1 MSKKDRVKTMLDFL
15 KAVIIALLS
24 ALFGVF
30 GYAIINY
37 ESLDLVRGLGV
48 GVAVLCLMVFL
59 GVCLILFFKELDKL
73 EEL

>member
-15 KAVIIALLS
+15 KAVIIALLT

-37 ESLDLVRGLGV
+37 ESLDLVRSIGV
-48 GVAVLCLMVFL
+48 GVAVVCLVVFL
-59 GVCLILFFKELDKL
+59 ALCLILFFKELDKL

>member
-1 MSKKDRVKTMLDFL
+1 MSQKDRVKTMLDFL

-37 ESLDLVRGLGV
+37 ESLDLVRGIGGV
-48 GVAVLCLMVFL
+48 LPYSVFGIVLDFVF
-59 GVCLILFFKELDKL
+59 
-73 EEL
+73 